1 MKNILLWL
9 IAIIAV
15 SACTAENDM
24 EQEGSMSLKSRSI
37 TSLKVDAQFLKLID
51 DTTSFVA
58 GELCI
63 DAPGNE
69 KVAIK
74 WNVLPECNLDTTVVS
89 LPVENGKARLPIKW
103 RSCSRGYQHASD
115 SLAFDA
121 GVIISTEDEAK
132 YVRLL
137 WADKIDSLSL
147 AQNPVIM
154 ETLQSPYPD
163 SKKFTVSPLVLNLQE
178 NIGGSMY
185 MEGDEL
191 RVEVDLSELTS
202 NLNIEMDS
210 IITKPLSIGV
220 SENNSFLEFRWKKD
234 TVPPS
239 FSFIRPIY
247 LTAGDVTVTAHIV
260 YKYREDPPAFYRF
273 ISALPDIPGN
283 ISAVNGFVTVT
294 IETNKEWSISSIY
307 SDNVVA
313 DTDASGLKTRV
324 MRIPINDNPNPEQ
337 RLVQVIIKSQGT
349 VKDTINIY
357 QLGTEPVINLAYLRD
372 DMPTPLPKVGGEY
385 TFTFTGDNPGTIQ
398 VRAMSGGEELFV
410 GTPVTGLEA
419 KVTVPENPN
428 ITDRN
433 VTFQYKVNNGEW
445 ASLPV
450 ETNRV
455 QLGTDGGETPYL
467 EYVSNTLPT
476 GNIPQ
481 PGASYSFEFRGT
493 YQGRLRVR
501 AIIDGTPILGDM
513 VNAGN
518 WNPAVTVPA
527 NLTTAVRSVRFQY
540 RPFDATD
547 AALNKWTNFP
557 NGGITKNQDASTT
570 TGTVNPGSL
579 TPAGPIPDDGG
590 TYSCVF
596 TGNYTGDIFMRA
608 MDGNKELDRNSGKID
623 TSISVD
629 IPKIVDPNRTIT
641 FEYSLTGDAPWTYL
655 DEREQKHETVIYGSL
670 EPMGDIPYGGGTYTM
685 KISGTFTKNITVKA
699 REGNSSG
706 PVIVEETSKISPE
719 GHTFRLVI
727 PKNPRNVARAV
738 GFSFIRE
745 DQTNETLIVIKAQ
758 KEK

>member
-1 MKNILLWL
+1 MKRILLWL

-15 SACTAENDM
+15 SACTAEKDM
-24 EQEGSMSLKSRSI
+24 EQDGSMSLKSRSI

-89 LPVENGKARLPIKW
+89 LPMENGKACLPIKW
-103 RSCSRGYQHASD
+103 RSCSRDFQHASD
-115 SLAFDA
+115 SLAFEA
-121 GVIISTEDEAK
+121 GVIISTEDEVK

-137 WADKIDSLSL
+137 WADRIDSLYL
-147 AQNPVIM
+147 ARNPVIM
-154 ETLQSPYPD
+154 ETLQSPYPVPR
-163 SKKFTVSPLVLNLQE
+163 SLTITPPVLQLQD
-178 NIGGSMY
+178 NIGGSMFVSAT
-185 MEGDEL
+185 EKNIW
-191 RVEVDLSELTS
+191 VDISEITPD
-202 NLNIEMDS
+202 LNINIDTIFKNSPTPGVISKDNYLVFQWNES
-210 IITKPLSIGV
+210 GPPL
-220 SENNSFLEFRWKKD
+220 
-234 TVPPS
+234 
-239 FSFIRPIY
+239 FSFIRPINFNDGS
-247 LTAGDVTVTAHIV
+247 LISTAYIV

-307 SDNVVA
+307 SDNVVE

-337 RLVQVIIKSQGT
+337 RLVQVIIKLRGT

-357 QLGTEPVINLAYLRD
+357 QLGTEPVINLAYFRD
-372 DMPTPLPKVGGEY
+372 NMPTPLPKVGGEY

-481 PGASYSFEFRGT
+481 PGDLYSFEFRGT
-493 YQGRLRVR
+493 YQGRLGIR
-501 AIIDGTPILGDM
+501 AVIDGTSYVGDKA
-513 VNAGN
+513 NAGD

-527 NLTTAVRSVRFQY
+527 NPTAAVRSVRFQY

-557 NGGITKNQDASTT
+557 NGGITKNQEANTI
-570 TGTVNPGSL
+570 TGTVTPGLLS
-579 TPAGPIPDDGG
+579 PAGPIPDDGG

-596 TGNYTGDIFMRA
+596 TGDYTGDIFMRA

-655 DEREQKHETVIYGSL
+655 DAREQKHETVIYGSL
-670 EPMGDIPYGGGTYTM
+670 EPMGDIPYGGGTYTI

-727 PKNPRNVARAV
+727 PRNPRNVARAV